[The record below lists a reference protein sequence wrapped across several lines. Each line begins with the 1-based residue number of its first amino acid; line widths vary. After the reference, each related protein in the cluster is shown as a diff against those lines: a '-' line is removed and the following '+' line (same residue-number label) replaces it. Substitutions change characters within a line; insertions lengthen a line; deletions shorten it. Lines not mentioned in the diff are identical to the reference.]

1 MKIVAFSDC
10 HWLYKQIKKPYP
22 KADLCIFAGDWC
34 GSGESLYETIRFV
47 NWFSKL
53 PYEYKIVIPGN
64 HDVFCENNIDFCKV
78 FFKENG
84 ITLLIDEQIEVNGLR
99 IYGTPWSPEFNNWA
113 FMKEEKDLKPIF
125 KAIPSDLDILVTH
138 TPPKGILDPNDYG
151 SDELRKALPNINPK
165 VHIFGHNHCG
175 YGYMENATTKF
186 YNVAVCS
193 DSDKEHN
200 YTYEMVNPITHID
213 FSF

>member
-1 MKIVAFSDC
+1 MKIAAFSDC
-10 HWLYKQIKKPYP
+10 HWLYRQIKTFP
-22 KADLCIFAGDWC
+22 KADICIFAGDWC
-34 GSGESLYETIRFV
+34 GSGESLYETLQFV
-47 NWFSKL
+47 NWFEKL
-53 PYEYKIVIPGN
+53 PYKRKIAIPGN
-64 HDVFCENNIDFCKV
+64 HDIFCENNQVYCKEL
-78 FFKENG
+78 FETRG
-84 ITLLIDEQIEVNGLR
+84 ATLLIDELAVVDGIK
-99 IYGTPWSPEFNNWA
+99 IYGTPWCPEFNNWA

-125 KAIPSDLDILVTH
+125 EAIPSDLDILITH

-165 VHIFGHNHCG
+165 VHIFGHNHGG

-193 DSDKEHN
+193 DSDKEHG
-200 YTYEMVNPITHID
+200 YTYKLINTITHID